1 MRVLAIDASLRN
13 TGVAIV
19 DANNGKPQSVYFG
32 TIHNKSA
39 MRPSSCLVCIR
50 DRLAEL
56 IREHAPDCCALESVI
71 YVQSY
76 KTAIILGAARGAAIL
91 AAAEK
96 GLPVFEYPP
105 KRIKQSTVGRGGA
118 RQESGRVHG
127 ARAAWSNRN
136 AGCRRR
142 RRAGNRSYSPAHAR
156 GSGAWSSG
164 RNANMNLADGT
175 TGAERRLAKTFGT
188 AARPNLHVRWLGRTE
203 FAHALALQEE
213 LAAKKRED
221 ASLEDQLL
229 LLEHEPVYTIG
240 RTPDRSS
247 LSATGRIRRGELG
260 AAHLPHPVFSI
271 NRGGQ
276 ATYHGPGQLMGYPI
290 IDLRRCGQDLHKYL
304 RWLEQLLIDLL
315 AQYDIAAQRRE
326 SLTGVWVE
334 NRKIASIGVGVRHW
348 ITMHGFALNV
358 GGDLSPFDHIVPCGI
373 NDVAIT
379 SMEKETKKSFT
390 VASVAPTLEKLTLD
404 SIVTLRVAPETQ
416 VMNA

>member
-1 MRVLAIDASLRN
+1 MN
-13 TGVAIV
+13 VA
-19 DANNGKPQSVYFG
+19 D
-32 TIHNKSA
+32 
-39 MRPSSCLVCIR
+39 
-50 DRLAEL
+50 E
-56 IREHAPDCCALESVI
+56 
-71 YVQSY
+71 
-76 KTAIILGAARGAAIL
+76 
-91 AAAEK
+91 
-96 GLPVFEYPP
+96 
-105 KRIKQSTVGRGGA
+105 
-118 RQESGRVHG
+118 
-127 ARAAWSNRN
+127 
-136 AGCRRR
+136 
-142 RRAGNRSYSPAHAR
+142 
-156 GSGAWSSG
+156 
-164 RNANMNLADGT
+164 T
-175 TGAERRLAKTFGT
+175 TGAVGRLAKTFGT
-188 AARPNLHVRWLGRTE
+188 TARPNLHVRWLGRTE

-247 LSATGRIRRGELG
+247 LLG
-260 AAHLPHPVFSI
+260 SAHLPHPVFSI

-315 AQYDIAAQRRE
+315 ARYDIAAQRRE

-358 GGDLSPFDHIVPCGI
+358 CGDLSPFDHIVPCGI
-373 NDVAIT
+373 NNVAIT

-390 VASVAPTLEKLTLD
+390 VASVAPTLEKLALN
-404 SIVTLRVAPETQ
+404 SIVSLRVAPETQ